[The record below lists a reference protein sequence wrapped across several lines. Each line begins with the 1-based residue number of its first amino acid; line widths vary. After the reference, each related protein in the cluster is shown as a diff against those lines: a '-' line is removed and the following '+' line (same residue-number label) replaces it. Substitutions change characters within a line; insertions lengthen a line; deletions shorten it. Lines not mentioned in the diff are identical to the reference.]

1 MTLVLNTNVPAILAN
16 RRLGIS
22 NAQVNR
28 SMERLASGQRIN
40 RAADDAAGLNLSQN
54 LSSQV
59 VRLKQALRNT
69 QDGVSIV
76 QVAEGAMTT
85 MMTHLQRVRELAV
98 QASND
103 TYSETE
109 RDSIENEIKA
119 RLTDMDRIALSTDF
133 NGNTLLNGFY
143 DGVDDFAHIQIG
155 ANSEFQTNVL
165 DLTPIFS
172 TGVLSGDPVH
182 TPNVKPTAVNG
193 IHIVGAPSGPVTPT
207 FADIDS
213 IDLVDNLSAQNFLSD
228 VDRAMQN
235 LSNTRSA
242 MGAYQNQ
249 MEAVMENL
257 TDSIENLS
265 ASNSRIKDVDIA
277 EESALLTQYQVL
289 QNASVSVLSQA
300 NRLPQMILGL
310 LEAR

>member
-1 MTLVLNTNVPAILAN
+1 MSLVLNTNVPAILAN

-28 SMERLASGQRIN
+28 SMERLSSGNRIN

-54 LSSQV
+54 LTSQV
-59 VRLKQALRNT
+59 TRLKQALRNT
-69 QDGVSIV
+69 QDGISIV
-76 QVAEGAMTT
+76 QVAEGAMST
-85 MMTHLQRVRELAV
+85 MVEHLQRIRELTV
-98 QASND
+98 QAAND
-103 TYSETE
+103 TYDDAS
-109 RDSIENEIKA
+109 RDAVENEIKS

-143 DGVDDFAHIQIG
+143 DGVSDFAYIQIG
-155 ANSEFQTNVL
+155 ANSTFQTNVM
-165 DLTPIFS
+165 DLTPAFS
-172 TGVLSGDPVH
+172 GSVLSGDPANA
-182 TPNVKPTAVNG
+182 PGLKPTAVTG
-193 IHIVGAPSGPVTPT
+193 IQIVGGAAR
-207 FADIDS
+207 FADIAS
-213 IDLVDNLSAQNFLSD
+213 IDFSGPTANTDAQSFLDD
-228 VDRAMQN
+228 VDSA
-235 LSNTRSA
+235 LTALTAKRSA
-242 MGAYQNQ
+242 MGAFQNQ

-257 TDSIENLS
+257 NSSIENLS

-310 LEAR
+310 LDARG